1 MKVRTLHVENLR
13 SIASATFHFLPDL
26 NVIAGVNGVGKSTI
40 LRALARCVS
49 RSVRLPG
56 RDPITRTRAGYSH
69 AERFGTAD
77 IRKPS
82 KTMTM
87 TCAVSGLRDDIVR
100 YRAHHVRGEDGV
112 SEEVSP
118 IHGSKAVGSESP
130 GKSFPLIV
138 LFGTRR
144 AIPSK
149 QRPVRGDASGGP
161 VAAMSRAV
169 RDRAV
174 SVVELGVWFRAMHS
188 IRREAPAAEK
198 TMAALQHAVSR
209 MLPGYGE
216 LRVPAG
222 QKANLV
228 IDRDGTRLPVASL
241 SDGERAC
248 LAIVADLTRRL
259 ALANPSLEN
268 PAREAEAV
276 VLIDEVELHLH
287 PGWQRRILKRLVDT
301 FPGCQFIVTTH
312 SPQVIGEVKGGHI
325 HLMTEEGVFSPP
337 QSYGLDSNRVL
348 EEVME
353 VGARTE
359 SVKKRLDE
367 AAERID
373 REDYDAARESVEK
386 LRRMLGEN
394 DADVV
399 RLGGLLEFLGE
410 GP

>member
-1 MKVRTLHVENLR
+1 MKVESLHVENVR

-49 RSVRLPG
+49 RSALLPE
-56 RDPITRTRAGYSH
+56 RDPITRTRAGYTQ

-87 TCAVSGLRDDIVR
+87 TCVVSGLRGGALR
-100 YRAHHVRGEDGV
+100 YRARHVRGKDGV
-112 SEEVSP
+112 SEEHGP
-118 IHGSKAVGSESP
+118 IQGSKTVGRESP
-130 GKSFPLIV
+130 GKSFPLVV

-149 QRPVRGDASGGP
+149 QRPARGDASGGP
-161 VAAMSRAV
+161 QAAMSRAV

-188 IRREAPAAEK
+188 IRREAPAAE
-198 TMAALQHAVSR
+198 TTVAALQRAASR
-209 MLPGYGE
+209 VLPGYGE

-222 QKANLV
+222 QKNNVV
-228 IDRDGTRLPVASL
+228 IDRDGTPVPVASL

-259 ALANPSLEN
+259 ALANPDLDDPVS
-268 PAREAEAV
+268 EAEAV
-276 VLIDEVELHLH
+276 VLIDEIELHLH
-287 PGWQRRILKRLVDT
+287 PGWQRLILKRLVDT
-301 FPGCQFIVTTH
+301 FPECQFIVTTH
-312 SPQVIGEVKGGHI
+312 SPQVIGEVNGKHI

-367 AAERID
+367 AASRID
-373 REDYDAARESVEK
+373 REDYAAARTSVEE
-386 LRRMLGEN
+386 LRRTLGVN

-399 RLGGLLEFLGE
+399 RLAGLLEFLGE
-410 GP
+410 GS